1 MNRNLNNQ
9 EVARVLRAVAAA
21 YEIKEGNRFK
31 IIAYDRAAT
40 AVEHATSEI
49 KDLWDDGKLQTLPGI
64 GASIG
69 QHLDELFR
77 TGRVKHFNHL
87 IKRLPPAMF
96 EFLSIAGIGPK
107 TAYRL
112 CQELGIKKAKT
123 ALVELEK
130 AAKKGK
136 IAPLEGFGEKS
147 QADILEAILEFKK
160 GRIKKKRMPLPYAD
174 AIAGQII
181 SHLKKCS
188 SVLRAD
194 PLGSLKRR
202 VATVGDIDIAVATKK
217 PTEVV
222 DWFVQYPKK
231 KKLIEKGPTGA
242 SILLKGGYQTDL
254 RVQKPEA
261 YGSMLQYFIG
271 SKHHNIHLRELALKK
286 GLSLSEHGIK
296 KGKKL
301 FKYATEQQFYH
312 DLGLPWIPPEIRED
326 TGEIEAALRQ
336 SQGKPDGLP
345 KLVELKDIKGDL
357 HVHSDYPLETSHDEG
372 VSPMEEMIK
381 RAIELG
387 YEYIGFSEHNPSL
400 SRHSEKKIID
410 LVKRKNEKIEQLK
423 SSYNK
428 ITRKKKKSQINI
440 LNGLEIDIR
449 PNGQLAFPE
458 KGFGLLD
465 YAVVSVH
472 SSFRMAKKEMTR
484 RVLSGLEHPK
494 AKIFGHPTGR
504 KLGQR
509 EGCELDWEKIF
520 AFCKKNDKWLEINA
534 WPDRLDLPD
543 VLVREAVK
551 NGVKMV
557 INTDSHALDQ
567 MDLMPYGVSVARR
580 GWAKK
585 SDIVNTLPWSK
596 LNARLKQT

>member
-9 EVARVLRAVAAA
+9 EVACLLQAIAAA
-21 YEIKEGNRFK
+21 YEVKNSNRFK

-40 AVEHATSEI
+40 AVENATSEV
-49 KDLWDDGKLQTLPGI
+49 KDLWDDGKLRTLPGI
-64 GASIG
+64 GASIA

-77 TGRVKHFNHL
+77 TGKVKHFNRL
-87 IKRLPPAMF
+87 IKGLPPAMF
-96 EFLSIAGIGPK
+96 EFLSISGIGAK
-107 TAYRL
+107 TAYKL
-112 CQELGIKKAKT
+112 CQELEIKRAKT

-136 IAPLEGFGEKS
+136 IALLEGFGEKS
-147 QADILEAILEFKK
+147 QTDILEAILDFKK
-160 GRIKKKRMPLPYAD
+160 GRIKKKRMPLSYAD
-174 AIAGQII
+174 AVAQDII
-181 SHLKKCS
+181 VYLKKS
-188 SVLRAD
+188 PATLKID

-222 DWFVQYPKK
+222 SWFVAYPKK

-242 SILLKGGYQTDL
+242 SILLKGGCQVDL

-271 SKHHNIHLRELALKK
+271 SKHHNIHLREFALKK

-301 FKYATEQQFYH
+301 KEYATEEQFYH

-326 TGEIEAALRQ
+326 TGEIEVAQ
-336 SQGKPDGLP
+336 KGELP
-345 KLVELKDIKGDL
+345 NLVKTSDIKGDFHL
-357 HVHSDYPLETSHDEG
+357 HSNYPLEPSHDEG
-372 VSPMEEMIK
+372 ENSMEEMAMK
-381 RAIELG
+381 AIELG

-400 SRHSEKKIID
+400 SHHSEKQIID
-410 LVKRKNEKIEQLK
+410 LVKRKNGAVEQLK
-423 SSYNK
+423 SSCNK
-428 ITRKKKKSQINI
+428 ITL
-440 LNGLEIDIR
+440 LNGLEVDIR

-458 KGFGLLD
+458 KGFDLLD
-465 YAVVSVH
+465 YVVASIH
-472 SSFRMAKKEMTR
+472 SSFKMNKKEMTR
-484 RVLSGLEHPK
+484 RVLAGLEHPK
-494 AKIFGHPTGR
+494 VKILGHPTGR

-509 EGCELDWEKIF
+509 EGYELNWEKVF
-520 AFCKKNDKWLEINA
+520 AFCKKADIWLEINA

-557 INTDSHALDQ
+557 INTDSHALSQ
-567 MDLMPYGVSVARR
+567 MGLMPYGVSVARR
-580 GWAKK
+580 GWAEK
-585 SDIVNTLPWSK
+585 SDIINTLSWLK
-596 LNARLKQT
+596 LNARLKRT

>member
-9 EVARVLRAVAAA
+9 EVACLLQAIAAA
-21 YEIKEGNRFK
+21 YEVKNSNRFK

-40 AVEHATSEI
+40 AVENATSEV
-49 KDLWDDGKLQTLPGI
+49 KDLWDDGKLRTLPGI
-64 GASIG
+64 GASIA

-77 TGRVKHFNHL
+77 TGKVKHFNRL
-87 IKRLPPAMF
+87 IKGLPPAMF
-96 EFLSIAGIGPK
+96 EFLSISGIGAK
-107 TAYRL
+107 TAYKL
-112 CQELGIKKAKT
+112 CQELEIKRAKT

-136 IAPLEGFGEKS
+136 IALLEGFGEKS
-147 QADILEAILEFKK
+147 QTDILEAILDFKK
-160 GRIKKKRMPLPYAD
+160 GRIKKKRMPLSYAD
-174 AIAGQII
+174 AVAQDII
-181 SHLKKCS
+181 VYLKKS
-188 SVLRAD
+188 PATLKID

-222 DWFVQYPKK
+222 SWFVAYPKK

-242 SILLKGGYQTDL
+242 SILLKGGCQVDL

-271 SKHHNIHLRELALKK
+271 SKHHNIHLREFALKK

-301 FKYATEQQFYH
+301 KEYATEEQFYH

-326 TGEIEAALRQ
+326 TGEIEVAQ
-336 SQGKPDGLP
+336 KGELP
-345 KLVELKDIKGDL
+345 NLVKTSDIKGDFHL
-357 HVHSDYPLETSHDEG
+357 HSNYPLEPSHDEG
-372 VSPMEEMIK
+372 KNSMEEMAMK
-381 RAIELG
+381 AIELG

-400 SRHSEKKIID
+400 SHHSEKQIID
-410 LVKRKNEKIEQLK
+410 LVKRKNGAVEQLK
-423 SSYNK
+423 SSCNK
-428 ITRKKKKSQINI
+428 ITL
-440 LNGLEIDIR
+440 LNGLEVDIR

-458 KGFGLLD
+458 KGFDLLD
-465 YAVVSVH
+465 YVVASIH
-472 SSFRMAKKEMTR
+472 SSFKMNKKEMTR
-484 RVLSGLEHPK
+484 RVLAGLEHPK
-494 AKIFGHPTGR
+494 VKILGHPTGR

-509 EGCELDWEKIF
+509 EGYELNWEKVF
-520 AFCKKNDKWLEINA
+520 AFCKKADIWLEINA

-557 INTDSHALDQ
+557 INTDSHALSQ
-567 MDLMPYGVSVARR
+567 MGLMPYGVSVARR
-580 GWAKK
+580 GWAEK
-585 SDIVNTLPWSK
+585 SDIINTLSWLK
-596 LNARLKQT
+596 LNARLKRT

>member
-1 MNRNLNNQ
+1 MKMNRNLNNQ
-9 EVARVLRAVAAA
+9 EVACLLQAIAAA
-21 YEIKEGNRFK
+21 YEVKNSNRFK

-40 AVEHATSEI
+40 AVENATSEV
-49 KDLWDDGKLQTLPGI
+49 KDLWDDGKLRTLPGI
-64 GASIG
+64 GASIA

-77 TGRVKHFNHL
+77 TGKVKHFNRL
-87 IKRLPPAMF
+87 IKGLPPAMF
-96 EFLSIAGIGPK
+96 EFLSISGIGAK
-107 TAYRL
+107 TAYKL
-112 CQELGIKKAKT
+112 CQELEIKRAKT

-136 IAPLEGFGEKS
+136 IALLEGFGEKS
-147 QADILEAILEFKK
+147 QTDILEAILDFKK
-160 GRIKKKRMPLPYAD
+160 GRIKKKRMPLSYAD
-174 AIAGQII
+174 AVAQDII
-181 SHLKKCS
+181 VYLKKS
-188 SVLRAD
+188 PATLKID

-222 DWFVQYPKK
+222 SWFVAYPKK

-242 SILLKGGYQTDL
+242 SILLKGGCQVDL

-271 SKHHNIHLRELALKK
+271 SKHHNIHLREFALKK

-301 FKYATEQQFYH
+301 KEYATEEQFYH

-326 TGEIEAALRQ
+326 TGEIEVAQ
-336 SQGKPDGLP
+336 KGELP
-345 KLVELKDIKGDL
+345 NLVKTSDIKGDFHL
-357 HVHSDYPLETSHDEG
+357 HSNYPLEPSHDEG
-372 VSPMEEMIK
+372 KNSMEEMAMK
-381 RAIELG
+381 AIELG

-400 SRHSEKKIID
+400 SHHSEKQIID
-410 LVKRKNEKIEQLK
+410 LVKRKNGAVEQLK
-423 SSYNK
+423 SSCNK
-428 ITRKKKKSQINI
+428 ITL
-440 LNGLEIDIR
+440 LNGLEVDIR

-458 KGFGLLD
+458 KGFDLLD
-465 YAVVSVH
+465 YVVASIH
-472 SSFRMAKKEMTR
+472 SSFKMNKKEMTR
-484 RVLSGLEHPK
+484 RVLAGLEHPK
-494 AKIFGHPTGR
+494 VKILGHPTGR

-509 EGCELDWEKIF
+509 EGYELNWEKVF
-520 AFCKKNDKWLEINA
+520 AFCKKADIWLEINA

-557 INTDSHALDQ
+557 INTDSHALSQ
-567 MDLMPYGVSVARR
+567 MGLMPYGVSVARR
-580 GWAKK
+580 GWAEK
-585 SDIVNTLPWSK
+585 SDIINTLSWLK
-596 LNARLKQT
+596 LNARLKRT